1 MLTDHLYVAR
11 IGIRIN
17 ISKYVFDII

>member
-1 MLTDHLYVAR
+1 MLTDHLYVAG